1 MSRRNI
7 APTALLAALLLAGCE
22 NTIQETLG
30 LGKRAPDEFQVVRR
44 APLVIPPSATLPPP
58 RPGAAG
64 PGRSTAAEAE
74 ELLTGR
80 PADAERRGSQ
90 AELALLQASPV
101 QAEPDVRSRIVEEDG
116 ELLSTARRTFLFV
129 LDFQRPQFEQGNEVL
144 DADAEA
150 ARLRA
155 AQRGS
160 PVVTTRI
167 GSTPLPSS

>member
-1 MSRRNI
+1 MSGKNL
-7 APTALLAALLLAGCE
+7 APALLAIMLLAGCDT
-22 NTIQETLG
+22 TIQESLG

-80 PADAERRGSQ
+80 PADTAPRGSP

-116 ELLSTARRTFLFV
+116 ELLSTARRTFLFI
-129 LDFQRPQFEQGNEVL
+129 LDFQRAQFEPEDEVL
-144 DADAEA
+144 DAGAEA
-150 ARLRA
+150 AQLRA
-155 AQRGS
+155 AERGS
-160 PVVTTRI
+160 PVVTTRV